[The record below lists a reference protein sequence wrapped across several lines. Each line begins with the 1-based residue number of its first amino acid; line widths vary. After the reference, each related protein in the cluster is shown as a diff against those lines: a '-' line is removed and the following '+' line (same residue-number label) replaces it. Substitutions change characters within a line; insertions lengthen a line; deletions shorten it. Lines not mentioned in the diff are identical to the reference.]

1 MMERFFLEYSWVIP
15 LAPLVGFLIN
25 GLGIFLGLPYAKS
38 KRFSG
43 TVACLAIFVAF
54 VFAVGV
60 FWNLLGLP
68 AEERSV
74 TRVLYTWL
82 ETSNLKADAAFLLDP
97 LSSVMMLII
106 TGVGFLIHVY
116 STGYMAE
123 DPSYPRFF
131 TYLNLFCFAMLLLVM
146 GDNIFMLFI
155 GWEGVGLCSYLLIGF
170 WYTHKP
176 NAVAGMKAF
185 VVNRIGDFAFMVGV
199 AVLFW
204 ALYSQGHGTVTFKEI
219 GEHVHSVQGMTFWG
233 APVLVVVGLL
243 LFVGA
248 TGKSAQ
254 IPLYVWLPDAIAGP
268 TPVSALIHA
277 ATMVTAGVYMIGR
290 LNFVYTLA
298 PEALIV
304 VATIGALTAVFAA
317 SIGFAQND
325 IKKVLAYST
334 VSQLGYMFL
343 GMGTGAYVTGIFHLM
358 THAFFKACLFLGSG
372 SVILG
377 MHHEQDMRRM
387 GGLRKFMPVTFWTFL
402 LATIAIAG
410 IIPFAGFFSKDE
422 ILWKTFERGG
432 HQNWYYVLW
441 VLGVLG
447 AMGTAFYMFR
457 AVSMTFFGKLGERAH
472 EVPATE
478 DIDPYDDAHVHHD
491 AHSHDAHHAHAV
503 ADPAHLDTSHEE
515 HGHEAHGLP
524 HESPK
529 SMLFALV
536 ILAFLSV
543 VGGLV
548 GIPYALGHFL
558 HIPNYFDNWLEP
570 VFASGHGAA
579 AAAHHEVHAI
589 EYFLMAFSVFVA
601 AVSIYA
607 AIVLYTKRQQIPAR
621 FVAKYPR
628 LYNLVQNK
636 YYVDEIY
643 QKVFVNNLLRLNNF
657 MAGFDSKVIDGL
669 VNLSATITK
678 AFAKVTGFVDN
689 FYVDGL
695 VNLVSDTVIAAGGQL
710 RKIQTGRIQNYL
722 YAAMAGV
729 LVLMIWKLL

>member
-1 MMERFFLEYSWVIP
+1 MSEMPFFLQYSWVIP

-25 GLGIFLGLPYAKS
+25 GLGIFLGLPYSKS
-38 KRFSG
+38 KKFSG
-43 TVACLAIFVAF
+43 FIACLAIFVAF

-60 FWNLLGLP
+60 FWNLMGLP

-74 TRVLYTWL
+74 TRYLYTWL
-82 ETSNLKADAAFLLDP
+82 ATGNLKADAAFLLDP

-116 STGYMAE
+116 STGYMAD

-170 WYTHKP
+170 WFTHTP

-199 AVLFW
+199 SLLFW
-204 ALYSQGHGTVTFKEI
+204 ALYTQGHGTVSFREI
-219 GEHVHSVQGMTFWG
+219 GEHVHSLQGVTIGGW
-233 APVLVVVGLL
+233 PVLVAVGIL
-243 LFVGA
+243 LFIGA

-254 IPLYVWLPDAIAGP
+254 IPLYVWLPDAMAGP

-277 ATMVTAGVYMIGR
+277 ATMVTAGIYMIGR
-290 LNFVYTLA
+290 MNFVYTLA

-304 VATIGALTAVFAA
+304 VATVGALTAIFAA

-343 GMGTGAYVTGIFHLM
+343 GMGTGAYTAGIFHLM

-387 GGLRKFMPVTFWTFL
+387 GGLKKYMPVTYWTFL

-410 IIPFAGFFSKDE
+410 IFPFAGFFSKDE
-422 ILWKTFERGG
+422 ILWKAFESGG
-432 HQNWYYVLW
+432 HQSWYYVLW
-441 VLGVLG
+441 GLGMLG

-457 AVSMTFFGKLGERAH
+457 AVAMTFYGQLGARAH
-472 EVPATE
+472 EIPAAEVTAH
-478 DIDPYDDAHVHHD
+478 DLHHDDEEEPHD
-491 AHSHDAHHAHAV
+491 AHDAHGAHRHH
-503 ADPAHLDTSHEE
+503 DHT
-515 HGHEAHGLP
+515 P

-536 ILAFLSV
+536 ILAILSV
-543 VGGLV
+543 FGGLV
-548 GIPYALGHFL
+548 GIPYALGHFF
-558 HIPNYFDNWLEP
+558 HVPNFFEAWLEP
-570 VFASGHGAA
+570 VFAGAHHAA
-579 AAAHHEVHAI
+579 AEGHHEVHAI
-589 EYFLMAFSVFVA
+589 EYFLMALSVTVA
-601 AVSIYA
+601 GISIFLAVT
-607 AIVLYTKRQQIPAR
+607 LYTKRQEIPRR
-621 FVAKYPR
+621 FAERYPT
-628 LYNLVQNK
+628 LYKLVLNK

-643 QKVFVNNLLRLNNF
+643 QVLVVQSLLALNNF
-657 MAGFDSKVIDGL
+657 LATFDQVVIDGF
-669 VNLSATITK
+669 VNWTAKATRALST
-678 AFAKVTGFVDN
+678 VSGFFDST
-689 FYVDGL
+689 YVDGL
-695 VNLVSDTVIAAGGQL
+695 VNLVSDTVVYAGGQL
-710 RKIQTGRIQNYL
+710 RKLQTGRIQNYL

-729 LVLMIWKLL
+729 LVLMIWKLF

>member
-1 MMERFFLEYSWVIP
+1 MPFFLQYSWVIP
-15 LAPLVGFLIN
+15 LAPLLGFLIN
-25 GLGIFLGLPYAKS
+25 GLGIFLGLPTGKS
-38 KRFSG
+38 KKFAG
-43 TVACLAIFVAF
+43 FVACLAIFVAF

-60 FWNLLGLP
+60 FWNLMGLP

-74 TRVLYTWL
+74 TRFLYTWL
-82 ETSNLKADAAFLLDP
+82 ATGNLKANAAFLIDP

-170 WYTHKP
+170 WFTHTP

-199 AVLFW
+199 SLLFW
-204 ALYSQGHGTVTFKEI
+204 SLYSQGHATVSFKDI
-219 GEHVHSVQGMTFWG
+219 GEHVQSLQGMTVGGF
-233 APVLVVVGLL
+233 PVLVVVGIL
-243 LFVGA
+243 LFIGA

-254 IPLYVWLPDAIAGP
+254 IPLYVWLPDAMAGP

-277 ATMVTAGVYMIGR
+277 ATMVTAGIYMIGR
-290 LNFVYTLA
+290 MNFVYTLA

-304 VATIGALTAVFAA
+304 VATVGALTAIFAA
-317 SIGFAQND
+317 TIGFAQND

-343 GMGTGAYVTGIFHLM
+343 GMGTGAYSAGIFHLM

-387 GGLRKFMPVTFWTFL
+387 GGLRKYMPVTYWTFL
-402 LATIAIAG
+402 LATVAIAG
-410 IIPFAGFFSKDE
+410 IFPFAGFFSKDE
-422 ILWKTFERGG
+422 ILWRAFESGG
-432 HQNWYYVLW
+432 HQSWFYVLYG
-441 VLGVLG
+441 LGMLG

-457 AVSMTFFGKLGERAH
+457 AVAMTFYGELGARAH
-472 EVPATE
+472 EIPAVE
-478 DIDPYDDAHVHHD
+478 AAAHDLHHDDEEEPQDAHNHD
-491 AHSHDAHHAHAV
+491 DHHHAH
-503 ADPAHLDTSHEE
+503 T
-515 HGHEAHGLP
+515 P

-536 ILAFLSV
+536 ILAALSV
-543 VGGLV
+543 LGGFLGV
-548 GIPYALGHFL
+548 PYALGKFFN
-558 HIPNYFDNWLEP
+558 IPNFFETWLEP
-570 VFASGHGAA
+570 VFAG
-579 AAAHHEVHAI
+579 AHHIAAEGHPEVHPI
-589 EYFLMAFSVFVA
+589 EYFLMALSVSVA
-601 AVSIYA
+601 GISIFLA
-607 AIVLYTKRQQIPAR
+607 MNFYTKRQEIPKR
-621 FVAKYPR
+621 FAEKYPR
-628 LYNLVQNK
+628 LYDLVLNK

-643 QKVFVNNLLRLNNF
+643 QKLVVNNLLMLNNF
-657 MAGFDSKVIDGL
+657 LAAFDQVVIDGF
-669 VNLSATITK
+669 VNFTATAVKALSTVA
-678 AFAKVTGFVDN
+678 GFVDR
-689 FYVDGL
+689 FYVDGV
-695 VNLVSDTVIAAGGQL
+695 VNLVSDTVVFAGGQL
-710 RKIQTGRIQNYL
+710 RKVQTGRIQNYL
-722 YAAMAGV
+722 YVAMAGV
-729 LVLMIWKLL
+729 LVLMVWKLF

>member
-1 MMERFFLEYSWVIP
+1 MHPFFIQYSWVIP

-25 GLGIFLGLPYAKS
+25 GFGIFLGLPYSKS
-38 KRFSG
+38 KKFSG
-43 TVACLAIFVAF
+43 FVACLAIFVAF
-54 VFAVGV
+54 IFAAGV
-60 FWNLLGLP
+60 FYNLMGLP
-68 AEERSV
+68 AEDRSV
-74 TRVLYTWL
+74 TRYLYTWL
-82 ETSNLKADAAFLLDP
+82 ASGNLKADAAFLIDP
-97 LSSVMMLII
+97 LSSIMMLII

-123 DPSYPRFF
+123 DPSFPRFF

-170 WYTHKP
+170 WFTHKP

-199 AVLFW
+199 AMLFW
-204 ALYSQGHGTVTFKEI
+204 ALYTTGHGTVAFKEI
-219 GEHVHSVQGMTFWG
+219 GENVHHLEGVTVMGF
-233 APVLVVVGLL
+233 PVLVVVGILM
-243 LFVGA
+243 FIGA

-254 IPLYVWLPDAIAGP
+254 IPLYVWLPDAMAGP

-277 ATMVTAGVYMIGR
+277 ATMVTAGIYMIGR
-290 LNFVYTLA
+290 MNFVYTLA

-304 VATIGALTAVFAA
+304 VATVGALTAIFAA
-317 SIGFAQND
+317 TIGFAQND

-387 GGLRKFMPVTFWTFL
+387 GGLRKYMPVTYWTFL

-410 IIPFAGFFSKDE
+410 IFPFAGFFSKDE
-422 ILWKTFERGG
+422 ILWKAFERGG
-432 HQNWYYVLW
+432 AQPWYYVLW
-441 VLGVLG
+441 GLGLLG

-457 AVSMTFFGKLGERAH
+457 AVSMTFFGELGARAH
-472 EVPATE
+472 EVPVEAHGH
-478 DIDPYDDAHVHHD
+478 DAHAHDDAHID
-491 AHSHDAHHAHAV
+491 ESHETHGH
-503 ADPAHLDTSHEE
+503 HEE
-515 HGHEAHGLP
+515 HHP

-536 ILAFLSV
+536 VLAILSV
-543 VGGLV
+543 FGGLV
-548 GIPYALGHFL
+548 GIPYALGHFA
-558 HIPNYFDNWLEP
+558 HIPNFFEHWLEP
-570 VFASGHGAA
+570 VFASAHHAA
-579 AAAHHEVHAI
+579 GEGHHEVHAI
-589 EYFLMAFSVFVA
+589 EYFLMALSVSVA
-601 AVSIYA
+601 GISIFL
-607 AIVLYTKRQQIPAR
+607 AINLYTKRQEIPKR
-621 FVAKYPR
+621 FVEKYPR
-628 LYNLVQNK
+628 LHKLVLNK

-643 QKVFVNNLLRLNNF
+643 QALVVRPLLALNEIL
-657 MAGFDSKVIDGL
+657 ATFDQVVIDGF
-669 VNLSATITK
+669 VNFIAKCVRALSI
-678 AFAKVTGFVDN
+678 VSGFFDKS
-689 FYVDGL
+689 YVDGL
-695 VNLVSDTVIAAGGQL
+695 VNLVSDTTLFAGGQL

-722 YAAMAGV
+722 YVAMAGV
-729 LVLMIWKLL
+729 LVLMIWKLF

>member
-1 MMERFFLEYSWVIP
+1 MSLLPFFLQYSWVIP

-38 KRFSG
+38 KKFSG
-43 TVACLAIFVAF
+43 FIACLAIFVAF
-54 VFAVGV
+54 VFALGV
-60 FWNLLGLP
+60 FYNLMGLP

-74 TRVLYTWL
+74 TRYLYTWL
-82 ETSNLKADAAFLLDP
+82 ASGNLKADAAFLIDP

-170 WYTHKP
+170 WYTHTP

-199 AVLFW
+199 ALLFW
-204 ALYSQGHGTVTFKEI
+204 ALFSEGHATVSFKEI
-219 GEHVHSVQGMTFWG
+219 GQHVHSLQNVQFAGF
-233 APVLVVVGLL
+233 PVLVVVGIL
-243 LFVGA
+243 LFIGA

-254 IPLYVWLPDAIAGP
+254 IPLYVWLPDAMAGP

-277 ATMVTAGVYMIGR
+277 ATMVTAGIYMIGR
-290 LNFVYTLA
+290 MNFVYTLA

-304 VATIGALTAVFAA
+304 VATVGALTAIFAA
-317 SIGFAQND
+317 TIGFAQND

-387 GGLRKFMPVTFWTFL
+387 GGLRKYMPVTYWTFL

-410 IIPFAGFFSKDE
+410 IFPFAGFFSKDE
-422 ILWKTFERGG
+422 ILWKAFERGG
-432 HQNWYYVLW
+432 AQPWYYVLW
-441 VLGVLG
+441 GLGLLG

-457 AVSMTFFGKLGERAH
+457 AVSMTFFGELGARAH
-472 EVPATE
+472 EIPAAE
-478 DIDPYDDAHVHHD
+478 AAAHDLHHDDEEEPHD
-491 AHSHDAHHAHAV
+491 AHDAPDAHGHHAH
-503 ADPAHLDTSHEE
+503 H
-515 HGHEAHGLP
+515 P

-536 ILAFLSV
+536 VLAFLSV
-543 VGGLV
+543 VGGLI
-548 GIPYALGHFL
+548 GIPYALGHFA
-558 HIPNYFDNWLEP
+558 HIPNFFEHWLQP
-570 VFASGHGAA
+570 VFAGAHGA

-589 EYFLMAFSVFVA
+589 EYFLMALSVTVA
-601 AVSIYA
+601 GISIFL
-607 AIVLYTKRQQIPAR
+607 AINLYTKRQEIPRR
-621 FVAKYPR
+621 FVEKYPR
-628 LYNLVQNK
+628 LYKLVLNK

-643 QKVFVNNLLRLNNF
+643 QALVVRPLLALNEIL
-657 MAGFDSKVIDGL
+657 AAFDQLVIDGF
-669 VNLSATITK
+669 VNFLGKCTRALSTISGFFDKT
-678 AFAKVTGFVDN
+678 FVD
-689 FYVDGL
+689 GA
-695 VNLVSDTVIAAGGQL
+695 VNLVSDTTIAAGGQL

-722 YAAMAGV
+722 YVAMAGV
-729 LVLMIWKLL
+729 LVLMIWKLF